1 MKTRVFKAKDE
12 HRRFEER
19 LFSGDCLEAVG
30 IPTMGYVLID
40 RLVDFK
46 VGDLVWCN
54 KHAGSL
60 NTYIKQVFEV
70 GDIVHVGTRYNDTER
85 DFSFDAQ
92 EILGVV
98 VCCMDKDRK
107 IVWEREVKA

>member
-1 MKTRVFKAKDE
+1 MKTYISKAKDE

-19 LFSGDCLEAVG
+19 RCTGDCLEAVG
-30 IPTMGYVLID
+30 VPPKCTVLID
-40 RLVDFK
+40 RMIDFK

-54 KHAGSL
+54 KHAGAINS
-60 NTYIKQVFEV
+60 YIKQVFETGEQV
-70 GDIVHVGTRYNDTER
+70 LVGTRYADPTR
-85 DFSFDAQ
+85 DFSFVAE

-107 IVWEREVKA
+107 IVWEREATA